1 MKSKQTIEQAIE
13 SVTNSPSTI
22 FHKDDVM
29 RIISGIEV
37 TNNATMSETQI
48 ENLASEI
55 STRIS
60 NRITDIAE
68 LESVTVSVGGYGNG
82 VDDANWS
89 VDEDRIVDIVYQV
102 LTNHFMSEAEPVS
115 TENTL

>member
-37 TNNATMSETQI
+37 PSNATMSETQI

-55 STRIS
+55 ANRIS
-60 NRITDIAE
+60 NRIQDITE

-82 VDDANWS
+82 IDDANWS
-89 VDEDRIVDIVYQV
+89 VDEDRITDIALEV
-102 LTNHFMSEAEPVS
+102 LTDHFIPETEPVT
-115 TENTL
+115 TENTF